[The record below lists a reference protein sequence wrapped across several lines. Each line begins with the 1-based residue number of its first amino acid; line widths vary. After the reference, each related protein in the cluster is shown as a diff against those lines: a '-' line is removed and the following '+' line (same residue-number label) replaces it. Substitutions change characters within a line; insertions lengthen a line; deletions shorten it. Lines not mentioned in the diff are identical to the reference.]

1 MPLRVALI
9 RRPQRPA
16 AATRPIRRRL
26 LQRLAAACLAGLTLV
41 ATSSRAAPPAAA
53 VADPQVVA
61 EFTRR
66 VQPLVLNRCAA
77 GACHGDP
84 ASPPPRLIRRDP
96 RGGIDRRVTLA
107 NLQEVLAAIGPEREA
122 TSLVAMLAVGHPAEP
137 ASPRL
142 AAKPLS
148 PGERITLERW
158 LTLVKA
164 TERPVI
170 GDPAI
175 RQASATAAAGRRP
188 ANRFRAMLDAA
199 ANPPQFPEPQEPQ
212 GVIFPKD
219 QPADDPAADD

>member
-16 AATRPIRRRL
+16 AATRPIRRRVL
-26 LQRLAAACLAGLTLV
+26 PRFASACLVGLTL
-41 ATSSRAAPPAAA
+41 TTISSRAEPPAAA
-53 VADPQVVA
+53 VADPHVVA

-84 ASPPPRLIRRDP
+84 ASPTPRLIRRDP

-107 NLQEVLAAIGPEREA
+107 NLQEFLAAVGPEREA
-122 TSLVAMLAVGHPAEP
+122 TALIAMLAVGHPAEP
-137 ASPRL
+137 VSPRL
-142 AAKPLS
+142 VAKPLS

-164 TERPVI
+164 TEQPVI
-170 GDPAI
+170 SDPAL
-175 RQASATAAAGRRP
+175 RQASATAPASPRP
-188 ANRFRAMLDAA
+188 PNRFKAMLDAA
-199 ANPPQFPEPQEPQ
+199 VNPPQFPEPQEPT

-219 QPADDPAADD
+219 QPADD